1 MRCSS
6 CGLAARYAVEEAV
19 PSKGTSVRIVV
30 AVVVLALAAT
40 GLALY
45 MRESRKPKPVV
56 LSGSLEARTVQVGSL
71 VGGRVVRV
79 LTDEGAHV
87 AAGQLLVVLET
98 DTIDRQIAEQ
108 RAAIDAANAQLAK
121 LIAGPR
127 SASPA
132 GRSPHRSRH
141 AARRSGDR
149 SYRSPARRGAGRRRR
164 ARPHRSERGRRG
176 RRRATRPARFAL
188 PATR

>member
-1 MRCSS
+1 M
-6 CGLAARYAVEEAV
+6 

-79 LTDEGAHV
+79 LIDEGSHV
-87 AAGQLLVVLET
+87 TTGQ
-98 DTIDRQIAEQ
+98 
-108 RAAIDAANAQLAK
+108 
-121 LIAGPR
+121 
-127 SASPA
+127 
-132 GRSPHRSRH
+132 
-141 AARRSGDR
+141 
-149 SYRSPARRGAGRRRR
+149 
-164 ARPHRSERGRRG
+164 
-176 RRRATRPARFAL
+176 
-188 PATR
+188 